1 MYITYNLLFYLY
13 HVYMIDGVT
22 RPGGLLGLL
31 VRVKLSSGVTICN
44 VKVSRWGNPPNLDR
58 VHVTKKLNERNN
70 SETNGGPQR
79 KCHKHTHTHAHTHT
93 HTYIYII
100 FFSFL
105 YRAIKSKYGAI
116 NGNYLARNGTI
127 VKSHVIRCQARCFSG
142 REGLSSMSHRRNTG
156 VLKHFTF
163 PCRPTQS

>member
-22 RPGGLLGLL
+22 HPGGLLGLL
-31 VRVKLSSGVTICN
+31 VRVNLSSGVTICN
-44 VKVSRWGNPPNLDR
+44 VKVSRWGNPPNRDR

-79 KCHKHTHTHAHTHT
+79 KCHKHTHTHNHT
-93 HTYIYII
+93 II

-127 VKSHVIRCQARCFSG
+127 VKSHVIRCHARCFSG
-142 REGLSSMSHRRNTG
+142 RDSLSSMSHRRNTG
-156 VLKHFTF
+156 VLKRFTF
-163 PCRPTQS
+163 PSRPTQS

>member
-58 VHVTKKLNERNN
+58 VHVTKKLNERNKRWTT
-70 SETNGGPQR
+70 EEMPQTHSHTR
-79 KCHKHTHTHAHTHT
+79 THTHTHI
-93 HTYIYII
+93 YIYII

-156 VLKHFTF
+156 VLKRFTF